1 MEANHPSS
9 VVVLASDPDGLPGTP
24 VIDAGSNA
32 SGNWW
37 GLTKMLSYD
46 FVVVNASCVICFEQ
60 LICPQYITIHALL
73 IIF

>member
-32 SGNWW
+32 SGKWW
-37 GLTKMLSYD
+37 GLTKNVTLG
-46 FVVVNASCVICFEQ
+46 FLVVNASYVMCFGQ
-60 LICPQYITIHALL
+60 LICTYIQ
-73 IIF
+73 